1 MRLKDISINNLRRR
15 KSKVLFLILGLTIGI
30 TTVVALLSI
39 TRMMN
44 EDISNKLDE
53 FGANILVI
61 PRSDDLSLSYGGL
74 NIGGVS
80 VDAQTLKDSDIPK
93 IRQIEVKENISTVS
107 PKLIGVVEIEG
118 KKILLTGVL
127 FQEETRLKKWW
138 KVHGA
143 VPKSRNEVLL
153 GNEVSVRLFKS
164 AGDHLTINGKTVRI
178 SGILDETGS
187 QDDFLIFGDLTFVQE
202 VLKKAGAL
210 SLIEVSA
217 FCISCPIEEIVSQIS
232 KVLPHAK
239 VTAIK
244 QTLQTKTEALD
255 HFKKFSVGISVI
267 VLLIGGLIVFTNM
280 MASVNERK
288 REIGIFR
295 AIGFRKSHIIQIIFL
310 EAFVVGLIG
319 GVTGYLLGLGSSYML
334 GPVITG
340 IKGGGVS
347 VDPVLA
353 VGVVFLSVAMG
364 ILSSIYPAI
373 HASKMDPTAALR
385 AL

>member
-1 MRLKDISINNLRRR
+1 MKLRDISINNLRRR
-15 KSKVLFLILGLTIGI
+15 KGKVLFLVLGLTIGI
-30 TTVVALLSI
+30 TTVVTLISI
-39 TRMMN
+39 TRTMN

-53 FGANILVI
+53 FGANILVL

-80 VDAQTLKDSDIPK
+80 VDTQTLKDSDIPK
-93 IRQIEVKENISTVS
+93 IRHIEVRENISTVS

-127 FQEETRLKKWW
+127 FQEEVRLKKWW
-138 KVHGA
+138 RVHGTI
-143 VPKSRNEVLL
+143 PKSRDEVLL
-153 GNEVSVRLFKS
+153 GNEVAVRLFKS
-164 AGDHLTINGKTVRI
+164 TNDSLTLNGRRVRI
-178 SGILDETGS
+178 SGMLEETGS
-187 QDDFLIFGDLTFVQE
+187 QDDFQIFGDLSLAQE
-202 VLKKAGAL
+202 VLRKPGAL

-217 FCISCPIEEIVSQIS
+217 FCISCPIEEIVRQIS
-232 KVLPHAK
+232 KALPHAK

-244 QTLQTKTEALD
+244 QTLQTKMEALD
-255 HFKKFSVGISVI
+255 HFKKFSVGLSVI

-295 AIGFRKSHIIQIIFL
+295 AIGFRKSHVIKIVFF
-310 EAFVVGLIG
+310 EAFIVGLIG
-319 GVTGYLLGLGSSYML
+319 GGAGYLLGLGVSTVL
-334 GPVITG
+334 GPILTG
-340 IKGGGVS
+340 IKGGRIS
-347 VDPVLA
+347 VDPVLG
-353 VGVVFLSVAMG
+353 VGVVLLSVAMG

-373 HASKMDPTAALR
+373 HASKMDPTRALR

>member
-1 MRLKDISINNLRRR
+1 MTLKDISINNLRRR

-30 TTVVALLSI
+30 TTVVTLLSI

-53 FGANILVI
+53 FGANILI
-61 PRSDDLSLSYGGL
+61 LPRSDDLSLSYGGL

-80 VDAQTLKDSDIPK
+80 VEAQALKDSDVPK
-93 IRQIEVKENISTVS
+93 IRQIEVRENISTVS
-107 PKLIGVVEIEG
+107 PKLIGVVEIDG
-118 KKILLTGVL
+118 KKTLLTGVL
-127 FQEETRLKKWW
+127 FQEEIRLKKWW
-138 KVHGA
+138 KVHGDI
-143 VPKSRNEVLL
+143 PKGRDDILL
-153 GNEVSVRLFKS
+153 GNEVAVKLFKS
-164 AGDHLTINGKTVRI
+164 AGDRLTLNGKTARI

-187 QDDFLIFGDLTFVQE
+187 QDDFLIFGDLAFVQE
-202 VLKKAGAL
+202 VLKKPGTL

-232 KVLPHAK
+232 RVLPHAK

-244 QTLQTKTEALD
+244 QTLQTKMEALG
-255 HFKKFSVGISVI
+255 HFRKFSIGLSII

-295 AIGFRKSHIIQIIFL
+295 AIGFRKSHIIRIIFL

-319 GVTGYLLGLGSSYML
+319 GVTGYLVGLGVSYIL
-334 GPVITG
+334 GPILTG
-340 IKGGGVS
+340 IKGGGVFI
-347 VDPVLA
+347 DPVLA
-353 VGVVFLSVAMG
+353 VGVVCLSIMVG

-373 HASKMDPTAALR
+373 HASKMDPTTALR

>member
-1 MRLKDISINNLRRR
+1 MRLRDISMNNLRRR
-15 KSKVLFLILGLTIGI
+15 KGKVLFLILGLTIGI
-30 TTVVALLSI
+30 TTVVTLISI

-44 EDISNKLDE
+44 EDISSKLDE
-53 FGANILVI
+53 FGANIVVL
-61 PRSDDLSLSYGGL
+61 PRSDDLALSYGGL

-80 VDAQTLKDSDIPK
+80 VDAQTLHGSDIPK
-93 IRQIEVKENISTVS
+93 IRQIEVKENISIVS
-107 PKLIGVVEIEG
+107 PKLIGLVELDG

-127 FQEETRLKKWW
+127 FQEEVRLKKWW
-138 KVHGA
+138 KIHGN
-143 VPKSRNEVLL
+143 VPKSRDEVLL
-153 GNEVSVRLFKS
+153 GNEVAVRLFKS
-164 AGDHLTINGKTVRI
+164 TSDTLTINGKRVRI
-178 SGILDETGS
+178 SGVLEETGS
-187 QDDFLIFGDLTFVQE
+187 QDDFLIFSDLAFAQE
-202 VLKKAGAL
+202 ALKKPGAL

-217 FCISCPIEEIVSQIS
+217 FCISCPIEEIVRQIS
-232 KVLPHAK
+232 TALPHAK

-244 QTLQTKTEALD
+244 QTLQAKVEALD
-255 HFKKFSVGISVI
+255 HFKKFSVGLSVV

-295 AIGFRKSHIIQIIFL
+295 AIGFRKSHVIKIVFS
-310 EAFVVGLIG
+310 EASIVGLIG
-319 GVTGYLLGLGSSYML
+319 GGAGYLLGFGASNLL
-334 GPVITG
+334 GPLLTG
-340 IKGGGVS
+340 IKGGRIS

-353 VGVVFLSVAMG
+353 VGVVLLSVTMG

>member
-1 MRLKDISINNLRRR
+1 MNLRDISINNLRRR
-15 KSKVLFLILGLTIGI
+15 KGKVFFLILGLTIGI
-30 TTVVALLSI
+30 TTVVTLISI

-53 FGANILVI
+53 FGANILVV
-61 PRSDDLSLSYGGL
+61 PRSNDLSLSYGGL

-80 VDAQTLKDSDIPK
+80 VDTQMLKDSDVPK
-93 IRQIEVKENISTVS
+93 IRQIEVRENISTVS

-127 FQEETRLKKWW
+127 FQEEIRLKKWW
-138 KVHGA
+138 KIHGDI
-143 VPKSRNEVLL
+143 PKSRDEVLL
-153 GNEVSVRLFKS
+153 GNEVAVRLFKS
-164 AGDHLTINGKTVRI
+164 THDYLTISGKTVRI

-202 VLKKAGAL
+202 GLKKPGAL

-244 QTLQTKTEALD
+244 QTLQTKMEALG
-255 HFKKFSVGISVI
+255 HFKKFSLGISII

-295 AIGFRKSHIIQIIFL
+295 AIGFRKSHIIRIIFL

-319 GVTGYLLGLGSSYML
+319 GVTGYLLGLGISYIL
-334 GPVITG
+334 GPIITG
-340 IKGGGVS
+340 IKGGGILI
-347 VDPVLA
+347 DPALA
-353 VGVVFLSVAMG
+353 VGVVFLSVTMG

-373 HASKMDPTAALR
+373 HASKMDPTTALR

>member
-15 KSKVLFLILGLTIGI
+15 KAKVLFLILGLTIGM
-30 TTVVALLSI
+30 TTVVTLISI
-39 TRMMN
+39 TRKMN

-118 KKILLTGVL
+118 KKILLTGVV

-153 GNEVSVRLFKS
+153 GNEIAVRLFKS
-164 AGDHLTINGKTVRI
+164 AGDPLTLNGKTVRI
-178 SGILDETGS
+178 SGVLDETGS
-187 QDDFLIFGDLTFVQE
+187 QDDFLIFGDLAFVQE
-202 VLKKAGAL
+202 VLKKPGAL

-232 KVLPHAK
+232 NALPHAK

-244 QTLQTKTEALD
+244 QTLQTKMEALD
-255 HFKKFSVGISVI
+255 HFKKFSLGISVI

-288 REIGIFR
+288 REIGVFR
-295 AIGFRKSHIIQIIFL
+295 AIGFRKSHIIRIIFL

-319 GVTGYLLGLGSSYML
+319 GVTGYLLGLGGSYML

-340 IKGGGVS
+340 IKGGRIVI
-347 VDPVLA
+347 DPVLA

-373 HASKMDPTAALR
+373 HASKMDPATALR

>member
-1 MRLKDISINNLRRR
+1 VRLRDISINNLRRR
-15 KSKVLFLILGLTIGI
+15 KGKVLFLILGLTIGI
-30 TTVVALLSI
+30 TTVVTLISI

-53 FGANILVI
+53 FGANILVL

-80 VDAQTLKDSDIPK
+80 VDVQTLHDSDLPK

-107 PKLIGVVEIEG
+107 PKLIGVVKLEG

-127 FQEETRLKKWW
+127 FQEEVRLKKWW
-138 KVHGA
+138 KVHGDI
-143 VPKSRNEVLL
+143 PKGPNEVLL
-153 GNEVSVRLFKS
+153 GNEVAVRLFKS
-164 AGDHLTINGKTVRI
+164 TNDSLTINGKKVRI
-178 SGILDETGS
+178 SGMLEETGS
-187 QDDFLIFGDLTFVQE
+187 QDDFLIFGDLAFAQE
-202 VLKKAGAL
+202 VLKKPGAL

-217 FCISCPIEEIVSQIS
+217 FCISCPIEEIVRQIS
-232 KVLPHAK
+232 QALPQAK

-244 QTLQTKTEALD
+244 QTLQTKMEALD
-255 HFKKFSVGISVI
+255 HFKKFSVGLSVV

-295 AIGFRKSHIIQIIFL
+295 AIGFRKSHVIKIVFS
-310 EAFVVGLIG
+310 EASIVGLIG
-319 GVTGYLLGLGSSYML
+319 GGSGYLLGLGVSTIL
-334 GPVITG
+334 GPILTG
-340 IKGGGVS
+340 IKGVRIS
-347 VDPVLA
+347 MDPVLA
-353 VGVVFLSVAMG
+353 VGVVLLSVAMG